1 MERRPNRPI
10 DYLKSSV
17 NKVVLIRVKGKKMFR
32 ATLKGYDE
40 HLNLYLEETSQ
51 LFEFQDD
58 EGILREEHENLGN
71 IVIRGDNIIF
81 IDLASWV

>member
-81 IDLASWV
+81 IDLAS

>member
-32 ATLKGYDE
+32 ATLRGFDE

-58 EGILREEHENLGN
+58 EGNLREEHENLGN

-81 IDLASWV
+81 IDLAS

>member
-1 MERRPNRPI
+1 MDRRPNRPI
-10 DYLKSSV
+10 DYLKSSI
-17 NKVVLIRVKGKKMFR
+17 NKVVLIRVKGNKMFR
-32 ATLKGYDE
+32 ATLRGYDE

-58 EGILREEHENLGN
+58 EGIPREEHDNLGN

-81 IDLASWV
+81 IDLAS